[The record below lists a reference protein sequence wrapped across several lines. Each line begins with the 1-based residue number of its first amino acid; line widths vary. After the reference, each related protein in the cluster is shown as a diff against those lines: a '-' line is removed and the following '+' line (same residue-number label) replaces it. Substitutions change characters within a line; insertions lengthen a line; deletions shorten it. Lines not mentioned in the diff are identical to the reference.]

1 MRFSGTSV
9 DGARL
14 IELDRHEDARGFF
27 ARLWCRNEVGVQ
39 GLTASVA
46 QVNVTWNPAKGTLR
60 GLHWQ
65 ESPHE
70 EAKVVFCAR
79 GAIFDVAVDLRPS
92 SPTYGQWVGV
102 TLGAEEFRLFY
113 IPEGCAHGYQT
124 LREETVVVYQTTEPY
139 APDHERGVR
148 WNDPAFNIDWPPFA
162 DLTISAKDLA
172 WPDYQLVTPPA
183 TRESATCALGEHA

>member
-1 MRFSGTSV
+1 MRFSETTV

-14 IELDRHEDARGFF
+14 IDLDRHEDARGFF
-27 ARLWCRNEVGVQ
+27 ARLWCRSEVGLQ

-65 ESPHE
+65 EPPHE

-79 GAIFDVAVDLRPS
+79 GAIFDVALDLRPES
-92 SPTYGQWVGV
+92 RTYGQWAGI
-102 TLGAEEFRLFY
+102 TLGADEFRLFY

-124 LREETVVVYQTTEPY
+124 LQEDTVVVYQTTEPY
-139 APDHERGVR
+139 APESERGVR
-148 WNDPAFNIDWPPFA
+148 WDDPAFEINWPAHPE
-162 DLTISAKDLA
+162 LTISAKDLT
-172 WPDYQLVTPPA
+172 WPDYQFVSSA
-183 TRESATCALGEHA
+183 ARGGATCAPGARA